1 MEKRMAIIKNDN
13 GAVIGEYYRIEDDE
27 DVYWEL
33 RIPNTE
39 TIRGEMRESP
49 ESIEKS
55 VREFFESVGYLN
67 SNSEINV
74 GMDT

>member
-1 MEKRMAIIKNDN
+1 MEERIAIIKNDN
-13 GAVIGEYYRIEDDE
+13 GGVIGEYYRIEDDE

-55 VREFFESVGYLN
+55 VREFFESVSYLN
-67 SNSEINV
+67 SDSEINV
-74 GMDT
+74 EMDT